1 PANSSHPRRKS
12 MLQSLLQRAREA
24 RAAELGD
31 GEGLEE
37 GFTLI
42 ELMVVLLII
51 AILLAIAIPTFLGV
65 TNSASDRASQSNLT
79 TALTEAKAIYQ
90 NSSNYLDSSNNP
102 LAPTNSPF
110 STNAPEFTWTN
121 GGCSGSGNCMSMQV
135 IDVNVPNDGQGL
147 ILADFSQKDGVCWYT
162 VDLEN
167 APAVMVDA
175 NYPNATAG
183 VPFETAT
190 VQPKVGGTLMAN
202 AGVYYAKKSSATA
215 TTCNAGWA
223 ADPASGTTPH
233 VFSWGTS
240 YASPG
245 AAD

>member
-1 PANSSHPRRKS
+1 

-65 TNSASDRASQSNLT
+65 TNSASDRAVQSNLT

-90 NSSNYLDSSNNP
+90 NSSNYLDSSGNP
-102 LAPTNSPF
+102 LAATNSPF
-110 STNAPEFTWTN
+110 SQNAPEFSWTN
-121 GGCSGSGNCMSMQV
+121 AGCGAQPTNCMSMQIV
-135 IDVNVPNDGQGL
+135 DVNVANDGQGL
-147 ILADFSQKDGVCWYT
+147 ILAAYSQKDGVCWYAL
-162 VDLEN
+162 DLEN
-167 APAVMVDA
+167 APAVMVDG
-175 NYPNATAG
+175 NYPNASAG

-190 VQPKVGGTLMAN
+190 VQPKVGGVLMAN
-202 AGVYYAKKSSATA
+202 AGVYYAKKTSANSTVCKA
-215 TTCNAGWA
+215 AWA
-223 ADPASGTTPH
+223 ADPATGATPH
-233 VFSWGTS
+233 VFSWGNS